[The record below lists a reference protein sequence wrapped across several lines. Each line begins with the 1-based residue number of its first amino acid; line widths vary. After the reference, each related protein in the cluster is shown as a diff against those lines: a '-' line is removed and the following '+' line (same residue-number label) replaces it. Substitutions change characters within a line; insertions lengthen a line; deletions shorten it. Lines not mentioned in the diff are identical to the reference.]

1 MTHKQRKALARHKA
15 IAKARN
21 IRQNN
26 KPKGVSLDNIFT
38 PRRHAYRF
46 WDL

>member
-1 MTHKQRKALARHKA
+1 MTHKQRKALARRKA

-26 KPKGVSLDNIFT
+26 MPKGLTADNAFT

-46 WDL
+46 WEM